1 MFIETMFSSS
11 SSFFGF
17 ILFSFRDSQPY
28 RFYRVN
34 IILKYIEILIPNKSS
49 HDFVVTLDLH
59 TSDTRWID
67 LKRPKKAQKQN
78 KKSNLN

>member
-67 LKRPKKAQKQN
+67 LKKTKERTKTK
-78 KKSNLN
+78 